1 MNSFLIYSLCNLR
14 QLFEKMIENGV
25 KSILTAGPAED
36 YSRSFMKMIKRGI
49 DSTNWPLKKK
59 IWLKIQIVGEWKGL
73 SKLFWMEASI
83 RGPCQLCCWES
94 CWSLRPFFL
103 FHQRCTHIW
112 NCNVFFLEKRRR
124 KTFYSLQQVLFT
136 GLIKS
141 PPGKCVQQTSQV
153 GGALLQRGGA
163 GKGGKEVIER

>member
-1 MNSFLIYSLCNLR
+1 MCKLNNYCAIFGNC
-14 QLFEKMIENGV
+14 FEKMIENAV

-36 YSRSFMKMIKRGI
+36 YSQSFMKMIKRGI

-103 FHQRCTHIW
+103 FHQRCLHIW
-112 NCNVFFLEKRRR
+112 NCNAFFL
-124 KTFYSLQQVLFT
+124 LPAT
-136 GLIKS
+136 GSMYQAHQIT
-141 PPGKCVQQTSQV
+141 PGKCVQQTSQV